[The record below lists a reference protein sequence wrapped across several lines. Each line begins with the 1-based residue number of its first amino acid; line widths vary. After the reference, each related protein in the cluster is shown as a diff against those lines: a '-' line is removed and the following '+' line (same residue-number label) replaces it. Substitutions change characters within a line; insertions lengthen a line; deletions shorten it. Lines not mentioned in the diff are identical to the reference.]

1 MQQRPLRQSQDRP
14 FKQVDVF
21 TATPYRGNP
30 LAVVLDGS
38 GLSAD
43 EMQHFTTWTNLSEC
57 TFLLPPTP
65 EGRAHGADYRVR
77 IFCPGRELPFAG
89 HPTLGSC
96 HAWLEAG
103 GVPRGEHVVQ
113 ECGVGLVRL
122 RRDGAFTAGPPQGES
137 APPRGAAP
145 RAAAEPRIHTAGENP
160 LGGQCLL
167 AFAAPPLIKSGPLPE
182 AEVALIARGLGVARS
197 DITAHAWCD
206 NGPNWRGV
214 MLRSA
219 DQVLALQPD
228 ATILAGLDI
237 GVVGPRGKSGVVG
250 ARKADETQFE
260 VRAFFPG
267 NNGMTEDPV
276 TGSLNAAL
284 AQWLMGAGLAPERY
298 VAAQGTAMAREG
310 RVHIERDADG
320 NTWVGGA
327 SVTCIAGTVLI

>member
-1 MQQRPLRQSQDRP
+1 MQQRP

-38 GLSAD
+38 GLAT
-43 EMQHFTTWTNLSEC
+43 EAMQHFTNWTNLSEC
-57 TFLLPPTP
+57 TFLLPPSD
-65 EGRAHGADYRVR
+65 EGRAAGADYRVR

-122 RRDGAFTAGPPQGES
+122 RRDGQ
-137 APPRGAAP
+137 R
-145 RAAAEPRIHTAGENP
+145 
-160 LGGQCLL
+160 L

-182 AEVALIARGLGVARS
+182 DDVTLIARGLGVARS

-219 DQVLALQPD
+219 EQVLALRPD
-228 ATILAGLDI
+228 GAVLAGLDI
-237 GVVGPRGKSGVVG
+237 GVVGPRGKVGVVG
-250 ARKADETQFE
+250 AREEHDTQFE

-267 NNGMTEDPV
+267 NNGLCEDPV

-284 AQWLMGAGLAPERY
+284 AQWLIGAGLAPERY
-298 VAAQGTAMAREG
+298 VAAQGTALAREG
-310 RVHIERDADG
+310 RVFIERDASG
-320 NTWVGGA
+320 TIWVGGQ
-327 SVTCIAGTVLI
+327 SVTCIHGHVTL